1 MTQQI
6 PFLTLI
12 VRQYF
17 FILATFIIVMCL
29 YSLISKTSNPLEFDN
44 STQLSNYF
52 QGLPVNHTEKF
63 TMLILFTDLIHD
75 KISNTVDILEISSR
89 DESIKNV
96 PFIKNVRSDHN
107 GIHSTL
113 DLDKRNLDNDIL

>member
-6 PFLTLI
+6 PLLTLI

-17 FILATFIIVMCL
+17 FITATFIIVMCL
-29 YSLISKTSNPLEFDN
+29 YSLMTKPSNALEFYN

-63 TMLILFTDLIHD
+63 TMLILFADLIHD

-89 DESIKNV
+89 DESI
-96 PFIKNVRSDHN
+96 RMCH
-107 GIHSTL
+107 L
-113 DLDKRNLDNDIL
+113 